1 MLLGPFGRP
10 SASDDARS
18 RGLIVTDQFFSQLS
32 ALLDLVILLESRP
45 RFRAFHRTSHYIPPK
60 RKPSKNSTRRSAAMW
75 FPTLLGAA
83 ALLATTVLADE
94 PAMDVSYD
102 VKEDLL
108 PLEVA
113 LGLDTGVGVRC
124 AEGQPRG
131 EDLVEYCRPLT
142 PQERLRLNRTATS
155 EYSGRPSLCLSGA
168 SPSLSILFFPPVR

>member
-1 MLLGPFGRP
+1 
-10 SASDDARS
+10 
-18 RGLIVTDQFFSQLS
+18 
-32 ALLDLVILLESRP
+32 
-45 RFRAFHRTSHYIPPK
+45 
-60 RKPSKNSTRRSAAMW
+60 MW

-83 ALLATTVLADE
+83 AILATTVLADE

-155 EYSGRPSLCLSGA
+155 EYSPPFALSFWCF
-168 SPSLSILFFPPVR
+168 PFFIYSFFSPVR

>member
-1 MLLGPFGRP
+1 
-10 SASDDARS
+10 
-18 RGLIVTDQFFSQLS
+18 
-32 ALLDLVILLESRP
+32 
-45 RFRAFHRTSHYIPPK
+45 
-60 RKPSKNSTRRSAAMW
+60 MW

-83 ALLATTVLADE
+83 TLLATTVLADE

-124 AEGQPRG
+124 AEGHPRG

-155 EYSGRPSLCLSGA
+155 EYWRLPSLCLSVA
-168 SPSLSILFFPPVR
+168 LPFSLFRCVIRLHFLFNNVFFPIARSFFYIIIATVL

>member
-1 MLLGPFGRP
+1 MWIPILVAASTCLLTG
-10 SASDDARS
+10 
-18 RGLIVTDQFFSQLS
+18 
-32 ALLDLVILLESRP
+32 
-45 RFRAFHRTSHYIPPK
+45 
-60 RKPSKNSTRRSAAMW
+60 
-75 FPTLLGAA
+75 
-83 ALLATTVLADE
+83 VLADE

-142 PQERLRLNRTATS
+142 PQERLRLNKTATS
-155 EYSGRPSLCLSGA
+155 EYSEVGDE
-168 SPSLSILFFPPVR
+168 